1 MADSEA
7 WRRERAERLFPAK
20 PFGGAPRPQPG
31 AAVAR
36 ERPDE
41 VLPMQRPPVRQAP
54 PPLVTVAA
62 PTPRPEQPRA
72 APAVEPACRTAQTRT
87 RTNARPLLAG
97 AFALAVL
104 AAALLGWLAGR
115 SSLPVA
121 PSTIA
126 VNPAVPAPARPAPS
140 PPAVSP
146 APIAE
151 PDRAAAMPDPA
162 PAAPIVE
169 AALRPDVLPARAAID
184 RPAAVSKPS
193 ARETTPP
200 SVDRLRLANP
210 TPLAGRDFGPSFD
223 CRRATALS
231 NRLICDDPALAALD
245 NRLARAFRARIAGV
259 DLPTAR
265 AIDAEQT
272 SFINERIACTTRGC
286 IERVY
291 RARLAQ
297 LAAR

>member
-7 WRRERAERLFPAK
+7 WRRERAEQLFADK
-20 PFGGAPRPQPG
+20 TFGGPSRPRPG
-31 AAVAR
+31 AGVSYD
-36 ERPDE
+36 RPDD

-54 PPLVTVAA
+54 PPLAAVPA

-72 APAVEPACRTAQTRT
+72 KPAVQPASRTRT
-87 RTNARPLLAG
+87 RTGRTIAPPLLAG
-97 AFALAVL
+97 AVALAVL

-115 SSLPVA
+115 SSQTGALSTTVVQPV
-121 PSTIA
+121 
-126 VNPAVPAPARPAPS
+126 VPVPVRPAPS

-146 APIAE
+146 VPIAE
-151 PDRAAAMPDPA
+151 PQPDPA
-162 PAAPIVE
+162 PAAPAIP
-169 AALRPDVLPARAAID
+169 AAQRPDVVPARAAID
-184 RPAAVSKPS
+184 RPAAVSKPG
-193 ARETTPP
+193 ARVTAPR

-210 TPLAGRDFGPSFD
+210 TPLAGRDFSPSFN
-223 CRRATALS
+223 CRRATAAS

-245 NRLARAFRARIAGV
+245 NRLARAFRARIADV

-272 SFINERIACTTRGC
+272 SFLNERIACTTQGC

-291 RARLAQ
+291 RDRLAQ